1 MVFSDFLEFRRLL
14 IIIYCITKREPSPKS
29 CVSHHVHNISRISSQ
44 PPVMWLYP
52 TLERPRTQRY
62 YLSLLVFSSCRLK
75 HCSTDW
81 LTPPNKFK
89 KVVNQMYLPCNTFKI
104 NTACIYGLGQCKDI
118 LSQFRMLKDLR
129 GQVQTL
135 PKESIPFWKK
145 TPPTLLW
152 LLSTKAI
159 TWKVFRLIVGKEGKH
174 WKASESKG
182 RQRETEYQI
191 KENRGLRRIVS
202 LLSLSLS
209 LSFSMGIV
217 VVLVDVVVF
226 LWTPNATWFIQ
237 MWNWN
242 CIRREWRMWKANTNI
257 PQYYILIWTFANP
270 IPQFQFEFVLPFHFL
285 SMYRYRG
292 WALWEIHLLS

>member
-1 MVFSDFLEFRRLL
+1 MFTIYHVSVHSHQSCDFTPLWSD
-14 IIIYCITKREPSPKS
+14 RE
-29 CVSHHVHNISRISSQ
+29 
-44 PPVMWLYP
+44 
-52 TLERPRTQRY
+52 RTQRY
-62 YLSLLVFSSCRLK
+62 YLSLLVFSSCQLK

-242 CIRREWRMWKANTNI
+242 CIRREWRMWKVNTKYSSI
-257 PQYYILIWTFANP
+257 LWYKLLRIQYRSFNLNSFYHFTF
-270 IPQFQFEFVLPFHFL
+270 FQCIVIVGEHCG
-285 SMYRYRG
+285 R
-292 WALWEIHLLS
+292 

>member
-135 PKESIPFWKK
+135 PKESINPI
-145 TPPTLLW
+145 L
-152 LLSTKAI
+152 
-159 TWKVFRLIVGKEGKH
+159 KENTTNTALATINKSH
-174 WKASESKG
+174 YLKSVQTHCRKG
-182 RQRETEYQI
+182 REAL
-191 KENRGLRRIVS
+191 KS
-202 LLSLSLS
+202 K
-209 LSFSMGIV
+209 
-217 VVLVDVVVF
+217 
-226 LWTPNATWFIQ
+226 
-237 MWNWN
+237 
-242 CIRREWRMWKANTNI
+242 WK
-257 PQYYILIWTFANP
+257 
-270 IPQFQFEFVLPFHFL
+270 
-285 SMYRYRG
+285 
-292 WALWEIHLLS
+292 